1 MFNRRPRAGVG
12 TADAPNAADGGVTGS
27 PRAPPQEG
35 SCGEGKDAMM
45 KKAITV
51 LACGLALASPAM
63 AQTAEHSF
71 FAGKTITLLIGYAAG
86 GTYDATARLV
96 ARHMPRHIPGQ
107 PIMLPQNLPGSGG
120 IKTILNLY
128 SVAPRD
134 GSTLG
139 MLSRS
144 YPIEPVFNPQ
154 TAKYDPKRFIPIGST
169 SNEVSVA
176 VVWHTR
182 GIHSIDQLMT
192 QEITTGA
199 TGVTDDTGRFPT
211 LLHNLTGAKIR
222 LVTGYPGGNNVTMA
236 MEKGEVDARFG
247 WSWGSLKSRSKS
259 WLDEKKVNIIVQM
272 ALEKAPDL
280 PDVPLIMD
288 FAKTDLDRKAL
299 ELLFSSQVMAWPLVA
314 PPDVPADRIAIL
326 RKAFEATM
334 KDADFQADAKKLNI
348 DVEPDTGEVMQ
359 ALVARVSTFERAVV
373 DRALALTEVK

>member
-1 MFNRRPRAGVG
+1 
-12 TADAPNAADGGVTGS
+12 
-27 PRAPPQEG
+27 
-35 SCGEGKDAMM
+35 MM
-45 KKAITV
+45 KQAATALV
-51 LACGLALASPAM
+51 FSCMFAGSLA
-63 AQTAEHSF
+63 AQTAEPAF
-71 FAGKTITLLIGYAAG
+71 FAGKTITILIGYAAG
-86 GTYDATARLV
+86 GTYDATARLI
-96 ARHMPRHIPGQ
+96 ARHMAKHIPGQ

-120 IKTILNLY
+120 IKTVLNLY

-134 GSTLG
+134 GATLG

-182 GIHSIDQLMT
+182 GVNSIAQLMT

-211 LLHNLTGAKIR
+211 LLRNLTGAKVR
-222 LVTGYPGGNNVTMA
+222 LVTGYPGGNDVTMA

-247 WSWGSLKSRSKS
+247 WSWGSLKSRSKN

-280 PDVPLIMD
+280 PNVPLIME
-288 FAKTDLDRKAL
+288 FAKTDLDKKAL
-299 ELLFSSQVMAWPLVA
+299 EFLFAPQVMAWPLVA
-314 PPDVPADRIAIL
+314 PPEVPADRIATL

-334 KDADFQADAKKLNI
+334 KDSDFLNDAKKLNI
-348 DVEPDTGEVMQ
+348 DVEPVTGELMQ
-359 ALVARVSTFERAVV
+359 TMVARVSSFDRTVV
-373 DRALALTEVK
+373 DRALELTEVK

>member
-1 MFNRRPRAGVG
+1 
-12 TADAPNAADGGVTGS
+12 
-27 PRAPPQEG
+27 
-35 SCGEGKDAMM
+35 MM
-45 KKAITV
+45 KQAATALV
-51 LACGLALASPAM
+51 LGCMLAGSAA
-63 AQTAEHSF
+63 AQTTETSF
-71 FAGKTITLLIGYAAG
+71 FAGKTITVLIGYAAG
-86 GTYDATARLV
+86 GTYDATGRLI
-96 ARHMPRHIPGQ
+96 ARHMPKHIPGH
-107 PIMLPQNLPGSGG
+107 PTMLPQNLPGSGG
-120 IKTILNLY
+120 IKTVLNLY

-134 GSTLG
+134 GTTLA

-154 TAKYDPKRFIPIGST
+154 TARYDPKRFIPIGSS

-176 VVWHTR
+176 VVWHTS
-182 GIHSIDQLMT
+182 GVNSIDQLMT
-192 QEITTGA
+192 REITTGA

-211 LLHNLTGAKIR
+211 LLRNLTGAKVR

-299 ELLFSSQVMAWPLVA
+299 ELLFAPQVMAWPLVA
-314 PPDVPADRIAIL
+314 PPDVPADRIATL
-326 RKAFEATM
+326 RRAFDTTM
-334 KDADFQADAKKLNI
+334 QDPEFVADAKRLNI
-348 DVEPDTGEVMQ
+348 DVEPVAGEVMQ
-359 ALVARVSTFERAVV
+359 KLVARVGDFDRSVV
-373 DRALALTEVK
+373 DRALELTEAR

>member
-1 MFNRRPRAGVG
+1 
-12 TADAPNAADGGVTGS
+12 
-27 PRAPPQEG
+27 
-35 SCGEGKDAMM
+35 M

-51 LACGLALASPAM
+51 LACGLALASPVM
-63 AQTAEHSF
+63 AQTAEQSF

-96 ARHMPRHIPGQ
+96 GRHMPRHIPGQ

-134 GSTLG
+134 GTTLG

-259 WLDEKKVNIIVQM
+259 WLDEKKVNIIIQM

-288 FAKTDLDRKAL
+288 FAKTDIDRKAL

-348 DVEPDTGEVMQ
+348 DVEPVTGEVMQ
-359 ALVARVSTFERAVV
+359 ALVARVSTFEKAVV

>member
-1 MFNRRPRAGVG
+1 ML
-12 TADAPNAADGGVTGS
+12 
-27 PRAPPQEG
+27 
-35 SCGEGKDAMM
+35 
-45 KKAITV
+45 KKATTALV
-51 LACGLALASPAM
+51 LGFALASSAM
-63 AQTAEHSF
+63 AQTAEPPF
-71 FAGKTITLLIGYAAG
+71 YAGKTVTILIGYAAG
-86 GTYDATARLV
+86 GTYDATARLI
-96 ARHMPRHIPGQ
+96 ARHMPKHIPGH
-107 PIMLPQNLPGSGG
+107 PTMLPQNMPGSGG
-120 IKTILNLY
+120 IKTVLNLY
-128 SVAPRD
+128 SVAPKD
-134 GSTLG
+134 GTTLA

-154 TAKYDPKRFIPIGST
+154 TAKYDPKRFIPIGSS

-182 GIHSIDQLMT
+182 GITSINQLMT

-211 LLHNLTGAKIR
+211 LLRNLTGAKVR

-259 WLDEKKVNIIVQM
+259 WLDEKKINILLQM

-299 ELLFSSQVMAWPLVA
+299 ELLFAPQVMAWPLVA

-326 RKAFEATM
+326 RKAFDATM
-334 KDADFQADAKKLNI
+334 KDPEFLADAQRLNI
-348 DVEPDTGEVMQ
+348 EVEPVAGEVMQ
-359 ALVARVSTFERAVV
+359 KLVARVGDFDRSVV
-373 DRALALTEVK
+373 DRALELTEAK